1 MEIVCQNCQSRFKV
15 AREKLP
21 PGRTVSIKCPRCKG
35 KIDIETDTNLEGE
48 AATRPSNPES
58 IVSEVDSRAYD
69 PAESP
74 FDYVQAGMRTAL
86 LCEHD
91 RQIKQ
96 KFRGVLEGMNYQVV
110 EADSVRHALKYMRF
124 HVYDLVVLNEAFEA
138 AGAESNHVVQYLA
151 RLPMHIRRNMFVV
164 LLGNDFRTMDNMTAL
179 NKSVNLVVNSQSV
192 DDMNNILKNALAQHE
207 EFYHVFKEFLKQTG
221 RA

>member
-21 PGRTVSIKCPRCKG
+21 QGRTVSIQCPRCKG
-35 KIDIETDTNLEGE
+35 KIEIETDTDLEGE
-48 AATRPSNPES
+48 AATRPINAES
-58 IVSEVDSRAYD
+58 IVSEVDSGAYD

-96 KFRGVLEGMNYQVV
+96 KFRGVLKGMNYQVV
-110 EADSVRHALKYMRF
+110 EADSIRHALKYMRF